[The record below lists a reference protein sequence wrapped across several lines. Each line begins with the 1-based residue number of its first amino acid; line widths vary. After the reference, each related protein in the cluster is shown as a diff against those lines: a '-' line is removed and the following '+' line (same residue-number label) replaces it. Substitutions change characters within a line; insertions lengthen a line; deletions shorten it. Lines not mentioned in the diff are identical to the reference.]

1 MRKAEESTYKET
13 ELLSLLEAFKQL
25 NSNIEIN
32 EVFQDIIL
40 QMVNLVDAEAGTL
53 WVVNDEE
60 QMIEACAVYGSN
72 SSNIINIKLK
82 LNEGIVGK
90 VISTSEPHLIE
101 NVMED
106 ASWATRVD
114 QQSGFT
120 TKSMMTVPLIAKE
133 KVIGALQLLNKKNN
147 LLFTRDDLKL
157 SVLLANQAAL
167 ALHNSQIYDE
177 LARINLN
184 VIRTLAKVLDA
195 RDPYTSGHS
204 ERVAKYSR
212 WIAENMGMDA
222 KTIEEL
228 YKAALLHDIGK
239 IGIPDEILRKTS
251 RLTNEEY
258 IVIKTHPIIGAEILS
273 EINSKGKITSLI
285 ETAKFHHERL
295 DGSGYPNRL
304 IGDEIPLFAKIVGV
318 ADTFDAM
325 TTDRPY
331 HKGLSFEEG
340 IIELERCKDTL
351 FDDHIVHSFIKSLKE
366 RKYVNREQSK
376 SNEVQSNESV

>member
-1 MRKAEESTYKET
+1 MEKAEEFTYKET

-32 EVFQDIIL
+32 EVFENIIL

-53 WVVNDEE
+53 WVVNDED
-60 QMIEACAVYGSN
+60 QMIEACAAYGEN

-90 VISTSEPHLIE
+90 VISSSEPHLIE

-106 ASWATRVD
+106 AAWATRVD

-133 KVIGALQLLNKKNN
+133 KVIGALQLLNKKN
-147 LLFTRDDLKL
+147 LALFTKDDLKL
-157 SVLLANQAAL
+157 SILLANQAAL

-177 LARINLN
+177 LARMNLN

-212 WIAENMGMDA
+212 WIAEKMGMDA

-258 IVIKTHPIIGAEILS
+258 NVIKMHPVIGAEILS
-273 EINSKGKITSLI
+273 EINTKGKITNLI
-285 ETAKFHHERL
+285 ETAKYHHERL
-295 DGSGYPNRL
+295 DGSGYPDRL
-304 IGDEIPLFAKIVGV
+304 VGEEIPLFAKIVGV

-340 IIELERCKDTL
+340 IIELERCINTL
-351 FDDHIVHSFIKSLKE
+351 FEHHIVHSFIRSLEE
-366 RKYVNREQSK
+366 RNYINTDH
-376 SNEVQSNESV
+376 SNSIEVHSNESI